1 MQNRN
6 RIEIQ
11 NKFRNGNKFEKRI
24 KCDFNLEISLETR
37 MHFKMESTVKMQF
50 QSKLCSKKKMNQ
62 KLFYK

>member
-24 KCDFNLEISLETR
+24 KCDVNLEISLE
-37 MHFKMESTVKMQF
+37 Q
-50 QSKLCSKKKMNQ
+50 
-62 KLFYK
+62 